1 MNFVVCFDISSTN
14 ISIKRNSS
22 ITFWILTEFFTFG
35 QVFNSVPDQ
44 KEETIHTRLFDNQ
57 VQIEAAEEKWNRH
70 EAKGKRGVSERKVSY
85 RWKRSEV
92 R

>member
-1 MNFVVCFDISSTN
+1 MITRFKLRQR
-14 ISIKRNSS
+14 KRNG
-22 ITFWILTEFFTFG
+22 T
-35 QVFNSVPDQ
+35 
-44 KEETIHTRLFDNQ
+44 DNGD
-57 VQIEAAEEKWNRH
+57 RH